1 LEHEFGILRLRAAGR
16 SQSDG
21 SHPGGRHRGLA
32 GRVSGKSYEDDDPQ
46 GQVLAYAVA
55 MDEGDGLVWMVEPE
69 DLEVDR

>member
-1 LEHEFGILRLRAAGR
+1 MNSASFDLEQRVVVRATDRTRADGTAGW
-16 SQSDG
+16 
-21 SHPGGRHRGLA
+21 H

-46 GQVLAYAVA
+46 AQTLGYAVA